1 MLSGRNEYISQIVFV
16 NKIYFFMKNELE
28 NLEGLFIS
36 LIEGSVLEAELF
48 STAWPEEKDRF
59 LRAVMKNVL
68 QLQSERQICYYVR
81 WYQDRIVRLADNVFL
96 GLEESEIQDGEPL
109 QLLFDLLDEFSLAF
123 KNDFD
128 LSGSIPIG
136 LHTKECAVLTPVAGE
151 LEALLEAEG
160 ISDDLIQIAL
170 IPIGELIKSE
180 TNPFSFHELYYV
192 RHYTNGLSSIGA
204 EIGSRKNKDFALAE
218 ILIGLNFNNPQFFQY
233 LINSISQK
241 ERGDARN
248 SREGLAYMKDYRKR
262 INQIFIPKGICYA
275 KAIPSIKKQL
285 LSWLNEEIK
294 LLQAK
299 SSNPEEV
306 EPYLKLNLSVSQIA
320 YLTSLF
326 YKHDVFHEPVKAKVI
341 RGITQTFSSR
351 ETTRISPGSF
361 KTKAQEPGDNA
372 VEEVR
377 KLLKAMVKDT
387 ENYLG

>member
-1 MLSGRNEYISQIVFV
+1 
-16 NKIYFFMKNELE
+16 MKNELE
-28 NLEGLFIS
+28 
-36 LIEGSVLEAELF
+36 VLEKLSDQALLKSF
-48 STAWPEEKDRF
+48 YYDHDQAFLWREEQDRF
-59 LRAVMKNVL
+59 LRALMKTVL
-68 QLQSERQICYYVR
+68 QLTSQKQIHYYIY
-81 WYQDRIVRLADNVFL
+81 WYQDRIIRLADQVFL
-96 GLEESEIQDGEPL
+96 NLCESGAEDKEWLDLIFELLEE
-109 QLLFDLLDEFSLAF
+109 FRLAF
-123 KNDFD
+123 QNDFD
-128 LSGSIPIG
+128 LSRNIPVG
-136 LHTKECAVLTPVAGE
+136 LYSNERAILTPVAGE
-151 LEALLEAEG
+151 LEARFEAEG
-160 ISDDLIQIAL
+160 ISDDLKQIAL
-170 IPIGELIKSE
+170 VPIRELIKSE
-180 TNPFSFHELYYV
+180 TSPVSFHRLYYV
-192 RHYTNGLSSIGA
+192 KHYANVLSSIQA
-204 EIGSRKNKDFALAE
+204 EIESRKNKNLALAE

-248 SREGLAYMKDYRKR
+248 SREGLAYLKDYRKR
-262 INQIFIPKGICYA
+262 INQIFIPKGICYT

-299 SSNPEEV
+299 SSNPEET
-306 EPYLKLNLSVSQIA
+306 EPYLKLNLSVSQMA